1 MARQEVDI
9 GIEGNDGTGDSI
21 RESFRKVNENF
32 QEIYAVVGKGGQITF
47 TLLADTPDDLTP
59 FKGDGVDAYL
69 PMVSQDGTEIEVRK
83 LGSDSDENA
92 AAVDTI
98 SINVSEDGKLIL
110 KLNAI
115 SLESD
120 PSPTLGG
127 PLNAA
132 GVAIA
137 NIGTT
142 NTDVTNFN
150 NVHGTSL
157 TQDDLVIDK
166 KFGDKNYIRRQDPGE
181 TINVPSEFTEATSYT
196 KSIDSI
202 QSLQINNL
210 GYTGIALIPSHGLTR
225 GSDGSAYVFN
235 TAGTGLNW
243 SRQDPATGNTISSTD
258 VDSNGALIYSPI
270 QNGDTIYVGILD
282 ANNLG
287 FFVSASDAQL
297 EDLTER
303 NNRRY
308 TLSTTDSAALSITDA
323 GYDADLE
330 GFFLSHQVMPRDAIT
345 RRQGDTMEGPL
356 TLHDHP
362 GDLAG
367 AGTPNGLADLQA
379 VSKLYVDSQSTESSA
394 NIFVSSV
401 GSDDQS
407 VAPPGK
413 EGSSLAY
420 AYKTIGAAARKAEQ
434 IQIAS
439 PFEPGPYMQDIFT
452 SRVVSEGEAPT
463 IELSQVTQTGFAVG
477 GGLDSRGNAK
487 TLVEANLNYIIAEV
501 VAWKDAQI
509 TSKATTT
516 VGTTTV
522 NWTNRVVGDRAL
534 ELDLRKGLTAALLDH
549 VAGTLAQSL
558 SVRVGVEFYNDEYT
572 RSQSG
577 LLKNVYAHLL
587 ERARTVTASVITNT
601 PFTSLQTIY
610 TQDIITYGSNQPDS
624 DDAGSITA
632 NLAVQRDVVT
642 SGVFTAPVARTGNRY
657 ELFFSN
663 SVNGVTQGK
672 VDQGDPKN
680 RDLRVGKVIRG
691 KTSGAIGKIIR
702 YFPGNDNVNNPG
714 SLDDLAELELLSAQE
729 FTTGE
734 QLEMGNIVNNRQ
746 ITVRIETG
754 QYFEDY
760 PIKVPANVSLVG
772 DEFRRVIIRPKAEV
786 SQSPWATTYF
796 YRDKTF
802 DGLTGGND
810 SITGTGDPNLPTDGE
825 AYINPLSGETDGYF
839 GRHYLYNPNLTKNVD
854 NGGALAIT
862 NTGQYNDAAVLIEK
876 NKDFIIA
883 ENIAYLDYAKA
894 QSNAGDAN
902 FSGYAGVVWS
912 NSAKDRYRR
921 TIGSLVDA
929 IANDL
934 RTGGSTNTLHIQG
947 SIFFDGINYSNEAT
961 PRYQSII
968 AAGDV
973 IQNVIINNAY
983 NNSLYTA
990 YKGADHPTQYINA
1003 NLSGGASI
1011 AGNGNL
1017 VYDLFELLKWGNDST
1032 PNDDWNPAK
1041 RSTQL
1046 DAFLM
1051 NDATILRNMTVQ
1063 GHGGFMCVLDPTGQ
1077 ILTKSPYIQT
1087 GSSFSQSLNQQAFRG
1102 GMLVDAFCAN
1112 TPIKVTA
1119 VQANGFEL
1127 LVTADPGSGLSIR
1140 KPQTPAPFYINGIRY
1155 QVNDITDYNDGGLLA
1170 PTATLILDSTS
1181 GPVSDVDPDVTVGWD
1196 TVELPIPPGGYPVT
1210 LQTAGNRSQLGNDF
1224 TQVND
1229 LAYGLVTINGGLSE
1243 MVSMFTY
1250 YCHTAYYAGNGGQI
1264 RSLNGSNANG
1274 VYGLV
1279 AQGSDPNEVPDDVV
1293 LKDDMMQSAKTFS
1306 AITVLEL
1313 DQNVS
1318 VAAGDTIANAAS
1330 TPSASGTSV
1339 FASVGKKLYLDST
1352 SGSFTVGASIFV
1364 NNVDSGADITKVDT
1378 TGYTNIATQ
1387 LSVHVYDLEHIP
1399 SNKGEIDYYH
1409 DDGVTPT
1416 NRIARYE
1423 VANIQKVN
1431 GILVDGYTIDNTE
1444 YTFTPVARTPNVNG
1458 VIGVNELG
1466 PVSETTEAVI
1476 VVSKANKDGGIYG
1489 VSIFGTERGD
1499 HYKIGDTFTIAGT
1512 QLGGTSPANNATV
1525 TVTEINRSAAN
1536 IDSGIQT
1543 GSIRRMTIS
1552 GSINS
1557 IAGYTPERDGQVYK
1571 LNFST
1576 SNDQFDNDGLLA
1588 DIPINKP
1595 VDIRN
1600 NQTHLFRDI
1609 ESVGSLTIRPSTAV
1623 NFDDDPVD
1631 TYRSI
1636 SFGVNNSAGALLED
1650 DEALTG
1656 FDATYDYVGLLVDP
1670 TYIQTAGSTVNPSV
1684 SSTTLGN
1691 TQGDTTIAISVL
1703 TQLKDIWRLNN
1714 NFDTDAQF
1722 QSIPTDDTG
1731 RDFSITY
1738 ELPKVISWR
1747 GKKHVICNYREV
1759 KIESGVHNVKTTFS
1773 EDHTYALVD
1782 LKEVSEVKLTL
1793 NEKASWDRDVFFNL
1807 AQRQV
1812 LVRQVGNTSANG
1824 KVKVKQVNEQV
1835 LDLYDWSGVAFN
1847 TTGALEISVDAGA
1860 SYSTMTDL
1868 ATGLVNIVPTLVQV
1882 KDTNVTGVAT
1892 GISQPVTQ
1900 GFNSPITLRAGL
1912 QDGAPAK
1919 ITIQISTC
1927 RATGHDFLDIGTGS
1941 FNQTNYPN
1949 VILGF
1954 PAREAD
1960 QANEINERNK
1970 GRVFFVSTDQDGF
1983 FRVGRFFTVDQG
1995 TGTVTFAASIA
2006 LSDVDGIGFKRGV
2019 VVTEFSTD
2027 SAMSDNANDT
2037 VPVESAVRGYV
2048 NRRLGY
2054 DQQGVEVSNPLGP
2067 SVITQNGA
2075 KAFTG
2080 DQSMGQN
2087 NLVDLAPVDL
2097 LLTSG
2102 STAVNKD
2109 YVDSRSE
2116 GVKKAKTLRDVEI
2129 STGDANQMLGLTGTY
2144 SLYLDANAGNAGAFV
2159 PGKVLT
2165 NSAATNNFGTV
2176 TGKYDFYDSGLGD
2189 VVVVYFTKGPDIASL
2204 TEYNLNIGAG
2214 TISGLKAGAPDVYS
2228 KASAGSGTTDGQSK
2242 YINGPFQEIINIGE
2256 EPFNTGTPVSDIS
2269 FTTRRLVNDDD
2280 PSNVSLPDR
2289 PTAYFDMQINDE
2301 VIINDDVNPTAAIVQ
2316 SKLNMK
2322 EADTFVTAA
2331 GDQIVISAQEVVQG
2345 FTYEVVLQGTTNFGA
2360 LGAGASTPGTV
2371 FTATASNPNITG
2383 GGTVKRIQ
2391 SNIVVKELVNTD
2403 TYTTNQAK
2411 LGLSAFDGANFKV
2424 TRGHVGLKDN
2434 GIPKSKLEQI
2444 AADTVLG
2451 NSTSAEANVA
2461 EVAFTTVVD
2470 EGQGIQHTDFATTQ
2484 ATGVMTR
2491 TLETAGSETYLVVNA
2506 TTTGEASSFV
2516 KTNGAGV
2523 IDAQGYALNN
2533 NSVLTQIGA
2542 GASGVLTITSIQGGK
2557 SIQATGGDSTTS
2569 AYTTI
2574 FGNLNVGDLKDP
2586 DGTDPDSDPDIFDQ
2600 SELHAA
2606 ADAASITAGN
2616 APAGTVTPFAASQWM
2631 YTNFIEAQNEKGGTS
2646 AGIAIGAYSG
2656 KTEAGKVAIVVSNG
2670 TTQKAIT
2677 FGMFDSTGDNTEDT
2691 LAITPDDD
2699 NTTDIGGTNLRF
2711 KTGYFENMNVA
2722 ASVTSAGITA
2732 GNIKVGETSDNEID
2746 TTSGN
2751 LTIDSEGGTVT
2762 IDDILS
2768 VSGTASFSSTL
2779 TVTSTTTL
2787 NGDVNLGNATGDDIK
2802 INGKVNTDIIP
2813 KGATHDL
2820 GDGTNTFAKTFTREL
2835 TTGAS
2840 GTTGTITGDWSL
2852 SSGSKLQSTY
2862 ADLAE
2867 MYSADTE
2874 YEVGTVLV
2882 FGGDAEV
2889 TTTDAKGDH
2898 RVAGVVSAEP
2908 AFVMN
2913 QDCPGIATCIALQ
2926 GRVPVKVIGK
2936 VQKGDMLV
2944 SSAIPGYAI
2953 VNNTPSVGTV
2963 IGKAVGTKEDDAKGI
2978 VEVVVGR
2985 V

>member
-69 PMVSQDGTEIEVRK
+69 PMVSQDGTEIEIRK
-83 LGSDSDENA
+83 LGSDSDENPA
-92 AAVDTI
+92 NIDTI
-98 SINVSEDGKLIL
+98 SVSVSEAGKLIL

-115 SLESD
+115 SLQSD
-120 PSPTLGG
+120 PKPTLGG

-142 NTDVTNFN
+142 ETDITNFN
-150 NVHGTSL
+150 NVYGTSL
-157 TQDDLVIDK
+157 TQDDLAIDK
-166 KFGDKNYIRRQDPGE
+166 KFADKSYIRRQDPGE
-181 TINVPSEFTEATSYT
+181 TINVPAELTEATSYT
-196 KSIDSI
+196 KAIDS
-202 QSLQINNL
+202 LQDIV
-210 GYTGIALIPSHGLTR
+210 GAQGVVLIPSHGLTR
-225 GSDGSAYVFN
+225 GSDGAAYIFN

-243 SRQDPATGNTISSTD
+243 SRKDPITGNTISSTD
-258 VDSNGALIYSPI
+258 VDTNGFLIYSPI
-270 QNGDTIYVGILD
+270 QNGDTVYIGVLD

-287 FFVSASDAQL
+287 FFATKEDAQL
-297 EDLTER
+297 EDVTER

-308 TLSTTDSAALSITDA
+308 NLTTTDSAALSITDA
-323 GYDADLE
+323 GYDTDLE
-330 GFFLSHQVMPRDAIT
+330 GFFLSHQVVPRDAVT

-356 TLHDHP
+356 TLFDHP

-379 VSKLYVDSQSTESSA
+379 VTKLYVDSQSTESSA
-394 NIFVSSV
+394 NIFVSTV

-452 SRVVSEGEAPT
+452 SRVVAEGEPPT

-477 GGLDSRGNAK
+477 SGLDSRGNTK
-487 TLVEANLNYIIAEV
+487 TLVEANLNYIVAEV
-501 VAWKDAQI
+501 IAWKDAQI
-509 TSKATTT
+509 ASKLSST
-516 VGTTTV
+516 VGLTTV

-534 ELDLRKGLTAALLDH
+534 ELDLRKGITAALLDH

-572 RSQSG
+572 RSQQG
-577 LLKNVYAHLL
+577 LLKDVYAHLL

-601 PFTSLQTIY
+601 PFDSLQTIY
-610 TQDIITYGSNQPDS
+610 TQETITYGSDQPDS
-624 DDAGSITA
+624 DDAGSVTA
-632 NLAVQRDVVT
+632 NMAVQRDVVT
-642 SGVFTAPVARTGNRY
+642 DGVFSAPVPRTGNRY

-672 VDQGDPKN
+672 VDQGDPQN

-714 SLDDLAELELLSAQE
+714 SLDDLAEVELLSAQE

-746 ITVRIETG
+746 ITIRIETG

-796 YRDKTF
+796 YRDKEF

-810 SITGTGDPNLPTDGE
+810 SVTGVGDPNLPTDGE
-825 AYINPLSGETDGYF
+825 AYINPLTGETDGYF
-839 GRHYLYNPNLTKNVD
+839 GRHYLYNPNKNKNVD

-862 NTGQYNDAAVLIEK
+862 NVGQYNDAAVLIEK
-876 NKDFIIA
+876 NKEFIIA

-902 FSGYAGVVWS
+902 FSGYAGVVWN
-912 NSAKDRYRR
+912 NSARDRYRR
-921 TIGSLVDA
+921 TVGSLVDA
-929 IANDL
+929 VANDL
-934 RTGGSTNTLHIQG
+934 RIGGSTNTLHIQG
-947 SIFFDGINYSNEAT
+947 SIFFDGVNYTNEAT

-973 IQNVIINNAY
+973 IQNVIINSAY
-983 NNSLYTA
+983 NNSLYAA
-990 YKGADHPTQYINA
+990 YKGSDHPTQYINS
-1003 NLSGGASI
+1003 NLTGGATV

-1017 VYDLFELLKWGNDST
+1017 VYDLFELIKWGNDST

-1041 RSTQL
+1041 RSTAL

-1087 GSSFSQSLNQQAFRG
+1087 GSSFSQSLNKQAFRG

-1112 TPIKVTA
+1112 TPVRVTA
-1119 VQANGFEL
+1119 VEGSGYEL
-1127 LVTADPGSGLSIR
+1127 LVTAEPGSGLAIR

-1155 QVNDITDYNDGGLLA
+1155 QVNDIVDYNDGGLLA
-1170 PTATLILDSTS
+1170 PTARLILDSTS
-1181 GPVSDVDPDVTVGWD
+1181 GPTSEVDPDVNIGWD
-1196 TVELPIPPGGYPVT
+1196 LVELPIPGGGYDIT

-1229 LAYGLVTINGGLSE
+1229 LGYGLVTINGGLSE

-1313 DQNVS
+1313 DQNITVS
-1318 VAAGDTIANAAS
+1318 AGDTIANAAS
-1330 TPSASGTSV
+1330 TPSASGASV
-1339 FASVGKKLYLDST
+1339 FASVGKKLYLNGT
-1352 SGSFTVGASIFV
+1352 SGSFSVGASVFV
-1364 NNVDSGADITKVDT
+1364 NNVDSGADVTEVDT
-1378 TGYTNIATQ
+1378 TGYTNLATQ

-1399 SNKGEIDYYH
+1399 SNKGELDYYH
-1409 DDGVTPT
+1409 DDGVTPS

-1423 VANIQKVN
+1423 VANIQKMD

-1444 YTFTPVARTPNVNG
+1444 YSFTPVARTTNAG
-1458 VIGVNELG
+1458 GIIGNDESE

-1476 VVSKANKDGGIYG
+1476 VVSKANKNGGIYG
-1489 VSIFGTERGD
+1489 VSVFGTERGD
-1499 HYKIGDTFTIAGT
+1499 HYKIGDTFSIPGT
-1512 QLGGTSPANNATV
+1512 QLGGSSPANDATV
-1525 TVTEINRSAAN
+1525 TITEINRSAAN
-1536 IDSGIQT
+1536 IDNQIQT

-1557 IAGYTPERDGQVYK
+1557 IAGFTPERDGQVYK

-1595 VDIRN
+1595 IDIRN

-1636 SFGVNNSAGALLED
+1636 SFGVNDSAGSLLQD
-1650 DEALTG
+1650 DESLTG
-1656 FDATYDYVGLLVDP
+1656 FDTTFDYIGLLVDP
-1670 TYIQTAGSTVNPSV
+1670 TYISTTGATLSVPS
-1684 SSTTLGN
+1684 SSATLGN
-1691 TQGDTTIAISVL
+1691 TQGDTTIAINKL
-1703 TQLKDIWRLNN
+1703 TELKDIWRLNN

-1722 QSIPTDDTG
+1722 QTIPADDTG
-1731 RDFSITY
+1731 RDFTITY

-1747 GKKHVICNYREV
+1747 GKKHIVYNYREV
-1759 KIESGVHNVKTTFS
+1759 KIDSGVHNVQTTFS
-1773 EDHTYALVD
+1773 EDHTYAVVD

-1793 NEKASWDRDVFFNL
+1793 NDNASWERDVFYNL

-1824 KVKVKQVNEQV
+1824 KVKVKQVNERV

-1847 TTGALEISVDAGA
+1847 TTGALEISIDAGA
-1860 SYSTMTDL
+1860 TYTTMTDL
-1868 ATGLVNIVPTLVQV
+1868 ATGLVNIVPTLVEV
-1882 KDTNVTGVAT
+1882 KDTNVTAVAT
-1892 GISQPVTQ
+1892 GLTQPVTQ
-1900 GFNSPITLRAGL
+1900 GFNAPVIIRAGL

-1960 QANEINERNK
+1960 QANEIQERQK

-2087 NLVDLAPVDL
+2087 NLTDLAPVDL

-2176 TGKYDFYDSGLGD
+2176 TGTYDFYDNGLGD

-2204 TEYNLNIGAG
+2204 TEYNLNIGSG
-2214 TISGLKAGAPDVYS
+2214 TISGLKANAPDVYS

-2242 YINGPFQEIINIGE
+2242 YINGPFQEIINIAE
-2256 EPFNTGTPVSDIS
+2256 EPFNTGTPVSDIG

-2280 PSNVSLPDR
+2280 PSDVSNPDR

-2301 VIINDDVNPTAAIVQ
+2301 VIVNQDVNPSAAIVQ
-2316 SKLNMK
+2316 SKLNMQ
-2322 EADTFVTAA
+2322 EADTYVTSAD
-2331 GDQIVISAQEVVQG
+2331 DQIVISAQEVVSG
-2345 FTYEVVLQGTTNFGA
+2345 FTYEVVVQGTTDFTT
-2360 LGAGASTPGTV
+2360 LGASASGAGTT
-2371 FTATASNPNITG
+2371 FTATSSNPNITG
-2383 GGTVKRIQ
+2383 GGTVKRTQ
-2391 SNIVVKELVNTD
+2391 GNIVVKDLAD
-2403 TYTTNQAK
+2403 DDSYATNQAK

-2424 TRGHVGLKDN
+2424 TRGHVELKDN

-2444 AADTVLG
+2444 ASDTVLG

-2461 EVAFTTVVD
+2461 EVSFSTVVD

-2491 TLETAGSETYLVVNA
+2491 TLETAGAETYLVVND
-2506 TTTGEASSFV
+2506 TTTGEVNSFV
-2516 KTNGAGV
+2516 KTNGSGI

-2533 NSVLTQIGA
+2533 STVLTQIGA
-2542 GASGVLTITSIQGGK
+2542 GANGVLTLKSLQGGK
-2557 SIQATGGDSTTS
+2557 SIQASGGQTDVNDPTNDAP
-2569 AYTTI
+2569 AYTTV

-2586 DGTDPDSDPDIFDQ
+2586 DGSDPDSDPDIFDR
-2600 SELHAA
+2600 SNTHAA
-2606 ADAASITAGN
+2606 ADAAFDTANGVT
-2616 APAGTVTPFAASQWM
+2616 GTETPFVAAQWM
-2631 YTNFIEAQNEKGGTS
+2631 YTNFIEAQNEKEDTS

-2656 KTEAGKVAIVVSNG
+2656 KTDAGKVAIVVSNG

-2677 FGMFDSTGDNTEDT
+2677 FGLFDANGDGTDDT
-2691 LAITPDDD
+2691 LAIIPDDD
-2699 NTTDIGGTNLRF
+2699 DTTNLGDANLRY
-2711 KTGYFENMNVA
+2711 KTGYFKNVD
-2722 ASVTSAGITA
+2722 VDTSLTVAGTTS
-2732 GNIKVGETSDNEID
+2732 GNIRVGVTSDNEID

-2751 LTIDSEGGTVT
+2751 LTIDSAGGTVA
-2762 IDDILS
+2762 IDDDAT
-2768 VSGTASFSSTL
+2768 VSGTL
-2779 TVTSTTTL
+2779 DVTGAATFDGAVT
-2787 NGDVNLGNATGDDIK
+2787 LGNGTADDIS
-2802 INGKVNTDIIP
+2802 INGYVATDIIP
-2813 KGATHDL
+2813 KDATKDL
-2820 GDGTNTFAKTFTREL
+2820 GDATRTFAKTFTREL
-2835 TTGAS
+2835 TTGAAA
-2840 GTTGTITGDWSL
+2840 TTGTITGDWSL

-2867 MYSADTE
+2867 MYSADAE

-2882 FGGDAEV
+2882 FGGNAEV

-2953 VNNTPSVGTV
+2953 VNNTPTVGTV
-2963 IGKAVGTKEDDAKGI
+2963 IGKAVGTKENDAKGI

>member
-69 PMVSQDGTEIEVRK
+69 PIVSQDGTEIEIRK
-83 LGSDSDENA
+83 LGSDSDENPA
-92 AAVDTI
+92 NIDTI
-98 SINVSEDGKLIL
+98 SVSVSETGKIIL

-115 SLESD
+115 RLQSD
-120 PSPTLGG
+120 PKPVLGG

-137 NIGTT
+137 NVGTST
-142 NTDVTNFN
+142 TDINNFN

-166 KFGDKNYIRRQDPGE
+166 KFSDKNYIRRQDPGE
-181 TINVPSEFTEATSYT
+181 TINVPAEPTDALSYT
-196 KSIDSI
+196 KAIDSI
-202 QSLQINNL
+202 QDIVGAQ
-210 GYTGIALIPSHGLTR
+210 GVALVPGHGLTR
-225 GSDGSAYVFN
+225 GSDGSAYILN
-235 TAGTGLNW
+235 TTGTGLNW
-243 SRQDPATGNTISSTD
+243 SRVDPATGNTIASTD
-258 VDSNGALIYSPI
+258 VDNNGFPIYSALG
-270 QNGDTIYVGILD
+270 NGDTVYIGVLD
-282 ANNLG
+282 NNNLG
-287 FFVSASDAQL
+287 FFASKTDALL
-297 EDLTER
+297 EDATER
-303 NNRRY
+303 NARRY
-308 TLSTTDSAALSITDA
+308 NLTTTDSAALSITDA
-323 GYDADLE
+323 GYDTTLE
-330 GFFLSHQVMPRDAIT
+330 GFFLSHQVMPRDSVT

-356 TLHDHP
+356 TLFDHP

-379 VSKLYVDSQSTESSA
+379 VTKLYVDSQSTESSA

-452 SRVVSEGEAPT
+452 SRIVTEGEPAVV
-463 IELSQVTQTGFAVG
+463 ELSQVTQTGFAVG
-477 GGLDSRGNAK
+477 SGLGSRGNAK

-509 TSKATTT
+509 AAEATST

-522 NWTNRVVGDRAL
+522 QWTNRVVNDRAL
-534 ELDLRKGLTAALLDH
+534 ELDLRKGITAALLDH
-549 VAGTLAQSL
+549 VAGTLAQNL
-558 SVRVGVEFYNDEYT
+558 SVRIGVEFYNDEYT
-572 RSQSG
+572 RSQQG
-577 LLKNVYAHLL
+577 LLKNVYAHLI
-587 ERARTVTASVITNT
+587 ERARTVTASVVTNT
-601 PFTSLQTIY
+601 PFSSLQTIY
-610 TQDIITYGSNQPDS
+610 TQETITYGSNQPDS
-624 DDAGSITA
+624 DDAGSITS
-632 NLAVQRDVVT
+632 NLAVQRDIVT
-642 SGVFTAPVARTGNRY
+642 NGVFTAPTPRTGNRY

-663 SVNGVTQGK
+663 SVNGITQGK

-702 YFPGNDNVNNPG
+702 YFPGDDNVNNPG
-714 SLDDLAELELLSAQE
+714 STDDIAELELLSAQE

-746 ITVRIETG
+746 ITIRIETG

-796 YRDKTF
+796 YRDKQF
-802 DGLTGGND
+802 DNLTGGND
-810 SITGTGDPNLPTDGE
+810 SVTGVPDPNLPTDGE
-825 AYINPLSGETDGYF
+825 AYVNPLSGETDGYF
-839 GRHYLYNPNLTKNVD
+839 GRHYLYNPNLNKNVD
-854 NGGALAIT
+854 NGGLLAIT
-862 NTGQYNDAAVLIEK
+862 NPGNYNDAAILIEK

-883 ENIAYLDYAKA
+883 ENIAFLDFSKA
-894 QSNAGDAN
+894 QSNAGEPGYT
-902 FSGYAGVVWS
+902 GYAGVVW
-912 NSAKDRYRR
+912 NDSARDRYRR
-921 TIGSLVDA
+921 TVGSLIDA
-929 IANDL
+929 VANDL
-934 RTGGSTNTLHIQG
+934 RIGGSTNVLHIQG
-947 SIFFDGINYSNEAT
+947 SIFFDGENFSNEAT

-968 AAGDV
+968 AAADV

-990 YKGADHPTQYINA
+990 FKGADHPAQYINA
-1003 NLSGGASI
+1003 NLTGGSTV

-1017 VYDLFELLKWGNDST
+1017 VYDMFELIKWGNDST
-1032 PNDDWNPAK
+1032 PNADWNPAK
-1041 RSTQL
+1041 RSTAL

-1087 GSSFSQSLNQQAFRG
+1087 GSSFSQSLNRQAFRG

-1112 TPIKVTA
+1112 TPVRVTS
-1119 VQANGFEL
+1119 VEGNGFEL

-1170 PTATLILDSTS
+1170 PTARLILDSTS
-1181 GPVSDVDPDVTVGWD
+1181 GPVSEVDPEVNVGWD
-1196 TVELPIPPGGYPVT
+1196 TIELPIPGGGYEIT

-1229 LAYGLVTINGGLSE
+1229 LGYGLVTINGGLSE

-1279 AQGSDPNEVPDDVV
+1279 AEGSDPNEVPDDVL
-1293 LKDDMMQSAKTFS
+1293 LKDDMTQSAKTFS

-1313 DQNVS
+1313 NQNVTLS
-1318 VAAGDTIANAAS
+1318 AGDTIANAAS

-1339 FASVGKKLYLDST
+1339 FASVGKKVYLEGT
-1352 SGSFTVGASIFV
+1352 SGSFSPGASVFV
-1364 NNVDSGADITKVDT
+1364 NTVDSGADVTEVDT
-1378 TGYTNIATQ
+1378 TGYTNLATQ

-1399 SNKGEIDYYH
+1399 SNKGELDYYH

-1423 VANIQKVN
+1423 VANIQKMN
-1431 GILVDGYTIDNTE
+1431 GILVDGYTIDNNEFT
-1444 YTFTPVARTPNVNG
+1444 YTPVARTTNVNG
-1458 VIGVNELG
+1458 VIGNNESE
-1466 PVSETTEAVI
+1466 PVSETTEAVL
-1476 VVSKANKDGGIYG
+1476 VVSKANKNGGIYN
-1489 VSIFGTERGD
+1489 VEVFGTESGD
-1499 HYKIGDTFTIAGT
+1499 HYKIGDTFTISGT
-1512 QLGGTSPANNATV
+1512 QLGGTSPSNDATV
-1525 TVTEINRSAAN
+1525 TVTEINRSTIN
-1536 IDSGIQT
+1536 VDNGIQT

-1557 IAGYTPERDGQVYK
+1557 IAGFTPDRDGQVYK

-1576 SNDQFDNDGLLA
+1576 SNDQFDNDGLFA

-1595 VDIRN
+1595 IDIRN

-1623 NFDDDPVD
+1623 NFDDDPID

-1636 SFGVNNSAGALLED
+1636 SFGVNNSAGTILQD

-1656 FDATYDYVGLLVDP
+1656 FDATYDYIGLLVNS
-1670 TYIQTAGSTVNPSV
+1670 TYINQAGSSLSVPPTPST
-1684 SSTTLGN
+1684 TTLGN
-1691 TQGDTTIAISVL
+1691 TQGDTSIAIERL
-1703 TQLKDIWRLNN
+1703 TELKDIWRLNN
-1714 NFDTDAQF
+1714 NFDTDPQF
-1722 QSIPTDDTG
+1722 QSIPADDTG

-1738 ELPKVISWR
+1738 ELPKIISWR
-1747 GKKHVICNYREV
+1747 GKKHIVYNYREV
-1759 KIESGVHNVKTTFS
+1759 KINSGSHDVVTTFS
-1773 EDHTYALVD
+1773 EDNTYAVVD
-1782 LKEVSEVKLTL
+1782 LKEISEVKLTL
-1793 NEKASWDRDVFFNL
+1793 NDKGSWERDVFYNL

-1812 LVRQVGNTSANG
+1812 IVRQVGNTSANG
-1824 KVKVKQVNEQV
+1824 KVKAKQTNEQV

-1847 TTGALEISVDAGA
+1847 TTGALEISIDNGA
-1860 SYSTMTDL
+1860 TYTTMTDL
-1868 ATGLVNIVPTLVQV
+1868 ATGLVNLVPTLVEV
-1882 KDTNVTGVAT
+1882 RETNVTAVAT
-1892 GISQPVTQ
+1892 GISQPITQ
-1900 GFNSPITLRAGL
+1900 GFNSPIIIRAGL
-1912 QDGAPAK
+1912 QDAAPAK

-1941 FNQTNYPN
+1941 FNETNYPN

-1954 PAREAD
+1954 PAREAA
-1960 QANEINERNK
+1960 QSNEIQERNK

-2054 DQQGVEVSNPLGP
+2054 DQQGNAVTNPLGP
-2067 SVITQNGA
+2067 SVLQQNGSVPL
-2075 KAFTG
+2075 TG
-2080 DQSMGQN
+2080 DLQANQN
-2087 NLVDLAPVDL
+2087 TILGIAPVDL
-2097 LLTSG
+2097 LLTAG
-2102 STAVNKD
+2102 TTAVNKD

-2129 STGDANQMLGLTGTY
+2129 ETGDANQMLGLTGTY
-2144 SLYLDANAGNAGAFV
+2144 SIYLDSNSISSPNNFV
-2159 PGKVLT
+2159 PGKILT
-2165 NSAATNNFGTV
+2165 NSGATNNFGTI
-2176 TGKYDFYDSGLGD
+2176 TGSYDFYDNGLGD
-2189 VVVVYFTKGPDIASL
+2189 VTIVYFSKGPDIASL
-2204 TEYNLNIGAG
+2204 AEYNLTGSG
-2214 TISGLKAGAPDVYS
+2214 STISGLKSAAPDVYS
-2228 KASAGSGTTDGQSK
+2228 KPDGAGTTDGSAK
-2242 YINGPFQEIINIGE
+2242 YINGPFQEIINIAE
-2256 EPFNTGTPVSDIS
+2256 EPFNAGTPVSDIG
-2269 FTTRRLVNDDD
+2269 FTTRRLINDDD
-2280 PSNVSLPDR
+2280 PSNVSYPDR
-2289 PTAYFDMQINDE
+2289 PTAYFDMQINDN
-2301 VIINDDVNPTAAIVQ
+2301 VIVNNDVNSTAAIVQ

-2322 EADTFVTAA
+2322 EADTYVTAA
-2331 GDQIVISAQEVVQG
+2331 DDQITISAQEVVQG
-2345 FTYEVVLQGTTNFGA
+2345 FTYEIVLQGTTNFTT
-2360 LGAGASTPGTV
+2360 LGASASTAGTT
-2371 FTATASNPNITG
+2371 FTATSSNPLITG
-2383 GGTVKRIQ
+2383 GGTVKRLQ
-2391 SNIVVKELVNTD
+2391 SNIVVKDLVDDNS
-2403 TYTTNQAK
+2403 YSTNQAK

-2424 TRGHVGLKDN
+2424 TRGHVELKDN

-2444 AADTVLG
+2444 ASDTVLG
-2451 NSTSAEANVA
+2451 NSTASQANVA
-2461 EVAFTTVVD
+2461 EVTFSDVVD
-2470 EGQGIQHTDFATTQ
+2470 QGQGIQHSDFNATP
-2484 ATGVMTR
+2484 ATGVLTR
-2491 TLETAGSETYLVVNA
+2491 TAATAGAETYVVVES
-2506 TTTGEASSFV
+2506 TTTGEASKFV
-2516 KTNGAGV
+2516 KTTTGGE
-2523 IDAQGYALNN
+2523 IDAQGFALNN
-2533 NSVLTQIGA
+2533 NTVLTQVGA
-2542 GASGVLTITSIQGGK
+2542 GAAGILTLQSIQGGK
-2557 SIQATGGDSTTS
+2557 SLQASGGDATNP
-2569 AYTTI
+2569 AYTTV

-2586 DGTDPDSDPDIFDQ
+2586 DGADVGTDPDIFDR
-2600 SELHAA
+2600 SNLHAA
-2606 ADAASITAGN
+2606 ADTAYDVANGTT
-2616 APAGTVTPFAASQWM
+2616 GTVTPFAAAQWM
-2631 YTNFIEAQNEKGGTS
+2631 YANFIEAQNEKGDTS
-2646 AGIAIGAYSG
+2646 AGIAIGSYSG
-2656 KTEAGKVAIVVSNG
+2656 KAEAGNVAIIATNGTVQKKVAS
-2670 TTQKAIT
+2670 
-2677 FGMFDSTGDNTEDT
+2677 FGMLDVDGPGAGAAV
-2691 LAITPDDD
+2691 LAIWPEDS
-2699 NTTDIGGTNLRF
+2699 NTVNIGDANLRYA
-2711 KTGYFENMNVA
+2711 TGYFQNIDI
-2722 ASVTSAGITA
+2722 ASSLTSAGSTA
-2732 GNIKVGETSDNEID
+2732 GDIQIGITSDNEID
-2746 TTSGN
+2746 TTTGN
-2751 LTIDSEGGTVT
+2751 LTIDSAGGTVA
-2762 IDDILS
+2762 IDDNAT
-2768 VSGTASFSSTL
+2768 VSGTL
-2779 TVTSTTTL
+2779 TVTNTTTL
-2787 NGDVNLGNATGDDIK
+2787 NGAVNLGNATGDNIAV
-2802 INGKVNTDIIP
+2802 NGYVTTDIIP
-2813 KGATHDL
+2813 NDATRDL
-2820 GDGTNTFAKTFTREL
+2820 GDATRTFAKTFTREL
-2835 TTGAS
+2835 TTGAAA
-2840 GTTGTITGDWSL
+2840 TTGTITGDWSL

-2867 MYSADTE
+2867 MYSADAE

-2889 TTTDAKGDH
+2889 TTTDVKGDH
-2898 RVAGVVSAEP
+2898 RVAGVVSADP

-2913 QDCPGIATCIALQ
+2913 QDCPGIAVCIALQ
-2926 GRVPVKVIGK
+2926 GRVPVKVLGK
-2936 VQKGDMLV
+2936 VQRGDMLV

-2953 VNNTPSVGTV
+2953 VNNTPGVGTV